1 MVGGI
6 VKNNDEEFMKLNL
19 EKQSMLTQNR
29 LFEARVLQ
37 TIISSAITISNE
49 AKDTPNHRSR
59 AGLANATITNP
70 DLVRKSFL
78 TAVVTQL
85 EKTEPLDEEINN
97 AVAAIWDAIA
107 LAMFPAEI

>member
-1 MVGGI
+1 
-6 VKNNDEEFMKLNL
+6 MKLNL

-37 TIISSAITISNE
+37 AIISSAIMISNE

-59 AGLANATITNP
+59 SGLANATIMNP

-85 EKTEPLDEEINN
+85 ENQEPTDAEISN
-97 AVAAIWDAIA
+97 AISAVWDAIA
-107 LAMFPAEI
+107 LAMFPQSVNLPDNG